1 MSYHFRRR
9 LNDHCSFVILLEN
22 CWAQNFI
29 TILSSGFCLAP
40 TRAPAEIQEGICPFL
55 STTPHSSLLDLS
67 RHHYRFIL
75 SVAAEGN
82 IAKKG
87 SIPSESGFPHTF
99 EDILSCGHSPRQ
111 NEKDAATEGQESH
124 CRKILGRRTRGKILL

>member
-1 MSYHFRRR
+1 MSYHFQRR

-22 CWAQNFI
+22 CWARNFI

-55 STTPHSSLLDLS
+55 STTPHSSLLFSTCPVIITDLYFQS
-67 RHHYRFIL
+67 PPKAIL
-75 SVAAEGN
+75 Q
-82 IAKKG
+82 KKG

-99 EDILSCGHSPRQ
+99 KDIFSCGHSPRQ
-111 NEKDAATEGQESH
+111 NEKDAASEGQGLEINPQNEMH
-124 CRKILGRRTRGKILL
+124 HVM